1 LRDELLLKIRPL
13 CVEHLE
19 RAGYVLVDMRFYRA
33 EGGALMLEILADRA
47 EGGINLDEC
56 AALNRALG
64 ALLEEKDLVG
74 DRYTLDVSSPGLDRP
89 LVTPQ
94 DFGRNKGRE
103 IRIFLR
109 QPVGDRIEYQG
120 HIAAVAADGLTL
132 TTKTGNIVLPFD
144 KVNKA
149 KQVIL

>member
-1 LRDELLLKIRPL
+1 LRDELLLRTRPL
-13 CVEHLE
+13 CAQHLE
-19 RAGYVLVDMRFYRA
+19 RSGYVLVDMRFYRA
-33 EGGALMLEILADRA
+33 QGGALILEILADRA
-47 EGGINLDEC
+47 QGGINLDEC
-56 AALNRALG
+56 AVLNRELG
-64 ALLEEKDLVG
+64 ALLEEKDLVA
-74 DRYTLDVSSPGLDRP
+74 DRYTLEVSSPGLDRP

-94 DFGRNKGRE
+94 DFGRKIGKE
-103 IRIFLR
+103 IRVFLR

-132 TTKTGNIVLPFD
+132 TTKTGSIYLPFD